1 MDNEISESDIGMQE
15 AGVGSNL
22 ASSGEKKKL
31 KLGRMPAL
39 DGVRGFMVIAVTFYH
54 GGFPGTGG
62 YYLSLDGFFVLSGY
76 LITTLLLM
84 DVRSLGTVDFARFWS
99 RRARRLLP
107 ALIVLVAT
115 ILVVNLIFGSPDSHV
130 TIRGDA
136 LAALFYASNWYY
148 IVVHSGYFG
157 AAAGVSPLQ
166 HTWSLAIEEQ
176 FYLVW
181 PLVVFAVLWF
191 RRSLWPLLCVCVGGY
206 IASAITM
213 SMVFNHGLGVNH
225 AYFGTDSRAQ
235 ALLAGCGL
243 AVILAKW
250 KVASS
255 KKGKVALN
263 VLATFSTVTLITL
276 WSLASGPAPWA
287 FHGAFSAT
295 DLCVATVIAATVIVP
310 QGIFARVLS
319 IWPLR
324 MAGEISYGWY
334 LWQFPIDQWL
344 NASNT
349 GFSGIPLFL
358 IRSAAGLLMAS
369 LSYRFVEQPVRRGIV
384 IRKWRAYVVTP
395 VSILAVAL
403 VAVLVGDIPINT
415 AYAGPSTYTPV
426 ISAAQKANP
435 IRMLLVGDSLAFSLG
450 YGVGNVAPTYGYKVY
465 DDALIGCGVIYQG
478 IIDDRG
484 AIGPQ
489 ASGSST
495 CIDWQQEYKQD
506 IYLDSPDVSVL
517 LVGRWE
523 CLDRNFGNGWEHIG
537 QSDFD
542 KRLVIALN
550 QAIAVLHTNNT
561 PVILLTAPY
570 YDQGVQPNGLPW
582 PEDTPSRVVAFNSI
596 LRQVVQSSH
605 GVAHLVDFGKYIS
618 PNNQFAQEMNGI
630 QIRTSDGV
638 HMTIPGG
645 EMVAPWLFSQINPIA
660 EPYYLKRGG
669 APLTTIP
676 GSNSTV
682 PTIAINPTTTAK

>member
-1 MDNEISESDIGMQE
+1 MDNEISDSEDRKPESGVDI
-15 AGVGSNL
+15 
-22 ASSGEKKKL
+22 SSPTMGGKKKL

-107 ALIVLVAT
+107 ALVVLVAT
-115 ILVVNLIFGSPDSHV
+115 ILVVNLIFGAPDSHV

-181 PLVVFAVLWF
+181 PLVVFTVLWF
-191 RRSLWPLLCVCVGGY
+191 RRSLWPLLCVCVGGF
-206 IASAITM
+206 IVSAITM
-213 SMVFNHGLGVNH
+213 SVVFNNGLGVNH

-235 ALLAGCGL
+235 ALLAGCAL

-263 VLATFSTVTLITL
+263 ALATFSTITLVTL

-287 FHGAFSAT
+287 FHGAFSVT
-295 DLCVATVIAATVIVP
+295 DLCVATVIASTVIMP
-310 QGIFARVLS
+310 RGIFARVLS

-334 LWQFPIDQWL
+334 LWQFPIDQWM

-349 GFSGIPLFL
+349 GVSGVPLFL
-358 IRSAAGLLMAS
+358 LRSAAGLLMAT
-369 LSYRFVEQPVRRGIV
+369 LSYRFIEQPVRRGIV

-395 VSILAVAL
+395 IAILVVAL
-403 VAVLVGDIPINT
+403 VAVLVGDIPVST
-415 AYAGPSTYTPV
+415 AYAGQPGYNPLVSP
-426 ISAAQKANP
+426 AQKANP
-435 IRMLLVGDSLAFSLG
+435 IRVLIAGDSLAFSLG
-450 YGVGNVAPTYGYKVY
+450 YGMGNVASSYGYKVY
-465 DDALIGCGVIYQG
+465 DDALIGCGVMYQG
-478 IIDDRG
+478 IINDRG
-484 AIGPQ
+484 SIGPQ
-489 ASGSST
+489 ANGSSA
-495 CIDWQQEYKQD
+495 CIDWKQEYAKAVY
-506 IYLDSPDVSVL
+506 IDSPDVSVL

-542 KRLVIALN
+542 KRLVVALN
-550 QAIAVLHTNNT
+550 EAITVLHANSI
-561 PVILLTAPY
+561 PVVLLTAPY
-570 YDQGVQPNGLPW
+570 FDQGVQPNGLPW
-582 PEDTPSRVVAFNSI
+582 PEDEPARVDAFNKI
-596 LRQVVQSSH
+596 LRQVANDSH
-605 GVAHLVDFGKYIS
+605 GVAHVVEFGKYIS
-618 PNNQFAQEMNGI
+618 PNNQFTQVINGI

-660 EPYYLKRGG
+660 DPYYLKHGG
-669 APLTTIP
+669 VSITTIP

-682 PTIAINPTTTAK
+682 PTIAINPTTTTK